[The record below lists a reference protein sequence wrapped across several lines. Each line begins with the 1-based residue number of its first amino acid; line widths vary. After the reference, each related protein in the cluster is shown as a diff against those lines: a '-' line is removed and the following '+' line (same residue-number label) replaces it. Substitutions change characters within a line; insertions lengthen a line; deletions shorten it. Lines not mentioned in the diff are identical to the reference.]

1 MRYWFTGA
9 THYKIRV
16 GTRFEFAITIFGFII
31 FLKLK
36 PLILIFRFLCRT
48 KQKIFLINLNKFVSD
63 KEHWQLDY

>member
-48 KQKIFLINLNKFVSD
+48 KQKVFLINLNKFVSD
-63 KEHWQLDY
+63 KEHWQLDC